1 MRSRSMVNSAGVQG
15 SAGSTWA
22 DAEGSDNCADR
33 ALPGVCVAPPKSKE
47 EAMSAS
53 NSLVNEGKDTNR
65 VGAGIKIQSASSASA
80 TSPPMDKESDGQ
92 GSCDKKHGEE
102 ECAVQVTAPIRT
114 FLVTKTSL
122 ARPNLRPYEVLVTR
136 RLPLVVYFK
145 RCMRLL
151 NESRHH
157 PAADKL
163 TSGFARPS
171 DSAAQRQM
179 HRFPFLVIRGTGG
192 CIRTAVWLAQ
202 DVVQALGGFMSDAL
216 TTAKEVRLRP
226 GQASRYAVDKRSSPS
241 VQVETYTVAC
251 RDTIWEAV
259 EETES
264 NNEMEYGG
272 LIDCSIRQRLI
283 SGIAISIYR
292 PNC

>member
-1 MRSRSMVNSAGVQG
+1 MLSSAGVQG
-15 SAGSTWA
+15 SADSTGTEA
-22 DAEGSDNCADR
+22 GGSDSRPDR
-33 ALPGVCVAPPKSKE
+33 ALLGVCGAPPKPEE
-47 EAMSAS
+47 EAVCAS
-53 NSLVNEGKDTNR
+53 NSLVNGHMDTGCG
-65 VGAGIKIQSASSASA
+65 GAGIKIQSVSLNSAA
-80 TSPPMDKESDGQ
+80 SPPTDKKGDGQ
-92 GSCDKKHGEE
+92 GRRGKIHEE
-102 ECAVQVTAPIRT
+102 EGCAAQDTAPIRA
-114 FLVTKTSL
+114 FLVTKASL

-171 DSAAQRQM
+171 DSVAQRQA

-202 DVVQALGGFMSDAL
+202 DVVQALGGSMPDAL
-216 TTAKEVRLRP
+216 TDAKDVRRGP
-226 GQASRYAVDKRSSPS
+226 GQASEYAVDKRSSPS

-259 EETES
+259 EEETES

-272 LIDCSIRQRLI
+272 LVDV
-283 SGIAISIYR
+283 SGAR
-292 PNC
+292 RRHVHHLDL